1 MDFAEKKRIFKTIG
15 RSSNASDWI
24 NFIFCDMS
32 IQKFTGII
40 AGATTVERFEKKDG
54 TKNQSAVLHLME
66 ISKDPHPLELAV
78 KVTGELVNYA
88 ACVGMTVEVE
98 YINRVFVFRDKQT
111 NRKCFGNDVYAH
123 AIRIMNADRSAM
135 LNQNEKE
142 E

>member
-1 MDFAEKKRIFKTIG
+1 
-15 RSSNASDWI
+15 
-24 NFIFCDMS
+24 MS

-98 YINRVFVFRDKQT
+98 YINRVFVFRDRET
-111 NRKCFGNDVYAH
+111 GRKRFGNDVYAH

>member
-1 MDFAEKKRIFKTIG
+1 
-15 RSSNASDWI
+15 
-24 NFIFCDMS
+24 MS

-111 NRKCFGNDVYAH
+111 NRKCLGNDVYAH
-123 AIRIMNADRSAM
+123 SIRVVDADRSAM
-135 LNQNEKE
+135 LNKKEKE